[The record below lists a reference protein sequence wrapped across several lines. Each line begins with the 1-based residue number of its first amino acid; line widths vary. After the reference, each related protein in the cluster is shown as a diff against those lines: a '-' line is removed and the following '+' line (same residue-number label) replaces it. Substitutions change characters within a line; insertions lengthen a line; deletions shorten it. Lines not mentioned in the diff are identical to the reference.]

1 MHTTT
6 SLKLVLGNV
15 NIEGETYLI
24 TAARDGYEA
33 IRVADRSCVGTVAG
47 PSGFI
52 WRVDSPTPELM
63 HAIFEAAMVEG
74 SSRPRRPTEPGT
86 RARALI
92 ELFVALSLRARSS

>member
-24 TAARDGYEA
+24 AAARDGYEA
-33 IRVADRSCVGTVAG
+33 IRVADCSCVGTVAG

-74 SSRPRRPTEPGT
+74 IIETPPPDSSLI
-86 RARALI
+86 RARA
-92 ELFVALSLRARSS
+92 VPVR

>member
-33 IRVADRSCVGTVAG
+33 IRVADCSCVGTVAG

-63 HAIFEAAMVEG
+63 HAILEAAMVEG
-74 SSRPRRPTEPGT
+74 I
-86 RARALI
+86 I
-92 ELFVALSLRARSS
+92 ETPPPD